1 MAMKHLVS
9 CWHFDVCI
17 FCDLPLKGNLKNQCK
32 VVPPSLY
39 LKGMDKTLPNELVSL
54 LFLFL
59 QIQGV
64 SGYYGRYLVPTL
76 PCQMPVLRGACI
88 TSMSVKQ
95 ACAHSNQRN
104 LHIQGIPSN
113 CTSL

>member
-59 QIQGV
+59 SMGCQGIMEGELSTTFTVFGANITV
-64 SGYYGRYLVPTL
+64 SHASAQRCMHYIYVS
-76 PCQMPVLRGACI
+76 Q
-88 TSMSVKQ
+88 TSMCSF
-95 ACAHSNQRN
+95 
-104 LHIQGIPSN
+104 
-113 CTSL
+113 

>member
-1 MAMKHLVS
+1 M
-9 CWHFDVCI
+9 
-17 FCDLPLKGNLKNQCK
+17 
-32 VVPPSLY
+32 PPSLY
-39 LKGMDKTLPNELVSL
+39 LNGMDKTLPNELVSL
-54 LFLFL
+54 LFCFYPW
-59 QIQGV
+59 GV
-64 SGYYGRYLVPTL
+64 RVLWKVSLVQRLRYLVPTL
-76 PCQMPVLRGACI
+76 PCHMPVLRGACI